1 MFMNKHRI
9 IWLALSLVFFI
20 EWCEYILFIY
30 LSLEISHCF
39 FADDYI
45 DKSFILTYDVFA
57 IAYISRPLGGLFF
70 FGLLADRRGGEALS
84 FLAPSCWELQQPS

>member
-1 MFMNKHRI
+1 MDKILI
-9 IWLALSLVFFI
+9 ILSQLSHKSDHN
-20 EWCEYILFIY
+20 YIISF